1 MNKNIKGIV
10 VSSLAL
16 ALIAGVVTAALAGTN
31 ALTKDTIA
39 ARDEETATAARLQVL
54 EADSFEKQLMTVDGA
69 EVEYYVGIQDGAT
82 VGYVFTAESTGKSAG
97 LKVMTGIRK
106 DGTISGVVVT
116 SDNETA
122 GYVDKVEKGG
132 LLSEF
137 KDKSAKTLEFGV
149 DVDGV
154 SQATKT
160 SKGIVNA
167 VNQAIAYFEQATSV
181 QNDGTAW
188 QTKGESGA

>member
-16 ALIAGVVTAALAGTN
+16 ALIAGIVTAALAGTN
-31 ALTKDTIA
+31 ALTEDTIA
-39 ARDEETATAARLQVL
+39 ARDEATATAARLQVL

-97 LKVMTGIRK
+97 LKVMTGIRR
-106 DGTISGVVVT
+106 DGTISGVAVT

-132 LLSEF
+132 LLTALQG
-137 KDKSAKTLEFGV
+137 KNAKALEFGV

-154 SQATKT
+154 SQIGRAH
-160 SKGIVNA
+160 V
-167 VNQAIAYFEQATSV
+167 
-181 QNDGTAW
+181 
-188 QTKGESGA
+188 